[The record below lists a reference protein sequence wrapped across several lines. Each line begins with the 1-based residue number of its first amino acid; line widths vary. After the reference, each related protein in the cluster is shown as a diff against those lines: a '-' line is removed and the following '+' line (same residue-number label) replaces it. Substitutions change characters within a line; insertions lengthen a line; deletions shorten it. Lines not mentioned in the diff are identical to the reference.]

1 MWRGI
6 RYANEEESPQCGVE
20 EKDGVQFGD
29 GRLVIRLLRAC
40 GMIRRLRA
48 SRPSPKSRVQRH
60 QAPVGECEN
69 RGQRHLTPVRSC
81 EFQATVLGINLVPP
95 AVNVVLPLVNLF
107 ERAYV

>member
-40 GMIRRLRA
+40 GMIRWFRT
-48 SRPSPKSRVQRH
+48 SRPSQEACTTA
-60 QAPVGECEN
+60 Q
-69 RGQRHLTPVRSC
+69 TPVRSC
-81 EFQATVLGINLVPP
+81 EFQTAVLGIDPVPS